1 MSTTILTKAIR
12 RLRGSVIAFLTG
24 IIIAIAFS
32 NFFSVNAQ
40 NLRPEMAAAEV
51 YQSLKEFPR
60 LNQHLSSQTGKPATD
75 NTLVSR
81 IIRYHQYVKNRP
93 VEYRLDWKLTLADY
107 LGVNETIEASK
118 YPGNT
123 TLKNNPLESDRTAIS
138 NLDRIQRNELVD
150 TLVSIYNPQSAS
162 SSNTE
167 SSPSQSTVDNTH
179 NRQKVPQR
187 GSADLLLP

>member
-1 MSTTILTKAIR
+1 MILSSKILNKAI
-12 RLRGSVIAFLTG
+12 AFSWG
-24 IIIAIAFS
+24 MVMAIAFS
-32 NFFSVNAQ
+32 NLFSVNAQ
-40 NLRPEMAAAEV
+40 NLRPEMVAAEV
-51 YQSLKEFPR
+51 YQSLKQLPR
-60 LNQHLSSQTGKPATD
+60 LNQHLSSQTGEAATE

-107 LGVNETIEASK
+107 LGVNETIDRSS

-123 TLKNNPLESDRTAIS
+123 TLKNNPLESDRAAIS
-138 NLDRIQRNELVD
+138 NLNPIQRNELVD

-162 SSNTE
+162 SSNSE
-167 SSPSQSTVDNTH
+167 SSPSQSTGDNTS
-179 NRQKVPQR
+179 NRQQVPQR